1 VKAVSEEG
9 RRRLRVVVAS
19 RLREDHDHVDRIFWT
34 VWLEKARPLEGCY
47 VTVLEMDR
55 NRVSRGDTDDI
66 VHGMPTM
73 LSRRVLACLGMYFG
87 GLRDR

>member
-1 VKAVSEEG
+1 VNAVSEEG

-19 RLREDHDHVDRIFWT
+19 RLREDHDRIFWT

-47 VTVLEMDR
+47 VTVLETDR

-73 LSRRVLACLGMYFG
+73 LSRRVLACLGMYFC